1 MATLLVTAGPTREYI
16 DDVRFLANAS
26 TGRMGYALA
35 AAGAALGHRTILIC
49 GPTELD
55 PPAGVEVDRVTS
67 AVEMNDRARARFAEA
82 DVAIGAAA
90 VADYRPARRAAGKP
104 ARAEAGLTL
113 ELVANPDIIA
123 GLGADKGERVVV
135 GFALEAGDEQTA
147 LARGREKLARKH
159 LNICVVN
166 RIDAVGAPDSQ
177 VTLLFADGRA
187 ERLPRQDKGA
197 TAAVVVERAVGLLG
211 RGAGESVS

>member
-90 VADYRPARRAAGKP
+90 VADYTSCPQGGVSVWKPWRSGRPGCSRSSTRPPPTTCGGWRRSGERSRHRAAGTLCFQRRSCSKTSVCWCWINQRDWP
-104 ARAEAGLTL
+104 CTL
-113 ELVANPDIIA
+113 EP
-123 GLGADKGERVVV
+123 E
-135 GFALEAGDEQTA
+135 
-147 LARGREKLARKH
+147 
-159 LNICVVN
+159 
-166 RIDAVGAPDSQ
+166 S
-177 VTLLFADGRA
+177 
-187 ERLPRQDKGA
+187 A
-197 TAAVVVERAVGLLG
+197 TG
-211 RGAGESVS
+211 